1 MGKLAVDVKVDGEAD
16 VDPWRPGLMQGT
28 PSSVP
33 VKEQL
38 PDQSLHADPGV
49 TGQVNGEADVG
60 RLQPGLAQGTPSS
73 VPVKEQL
80 PDQAVHADLRATN
93 QA

>member
-1 MGKLAVDVKVDGEAD
+1 MLKVDGEAD
-16 VDPWRPGLMQGT
+16 VDPWGPGLMQGT

-49 TGQVNGEADVG
+49 AGQVDGEADVG
-60 RLQPGLAQGTPSS
+60 
-73 VPVKEQL
+73 
-80 PDQAVHADLRATN
+80 
-93 QA
+93 